1 MNAPNAFRKNP
12 AHTDSQ
18 YPRTVRDAV
27 YISVFFAALAAS
39 CGMNGT
45 DEAAPEPWPDRMD
58 LAVIDS
64 IGAEF
69 GEDCSAF
76 GALGDV
82 CFSEHGDI
90 LVLDQARSQVAVFS
104 VSGDPVAVIGG
115 PGSGPGELNLPL
127 AIARLGDGRIFVLD
141 PMSNSYEI
149 FDGSDY
155 SYIEE
160 AALWEN
166 NPPMDPC
173 GLDGEYYLGLK
184 FEMDQSDGAL
194 TGTSTL
200 GRFMMGEADPRTV
213 YWSNEFP
220 VDLSD
225 LGTFVK
231 NMLRVL
237 VFTGD
242 PSGRVFYSEM
252 STEDYR
258 VIACSSDGTELFRIT
273 ADIDPVMKPPEEMAE
288 EKAYM
293 EHWIS
298 RMGGMGGMPVEWEP
312 EPCRWMV
319 TGLGVDGNDRLW
331 VQRGTELMPV
341 FDVFDM
347 SGEHLFSARFPLSG
361 TGWRFHIESRGIL
374 AWDEDPES
382 GIQKVFVVEVP

>member
-1 MNAPNAFRKNP
+1 MNSRDDVRKKP
-12 AHTDSQ
+12 SYADC
-18 YPRTVRDAV
+18 RRLRIVRDAV
-27 YISVFFAALAAS
+27 HASVILAALAVS
-39 CGMNGT
+39 CGSNGP
-45 DEAAPEPWPDRMD
+45 DEAASEPWPDRID
-58 LAVIDS
+58 LAVMDS
-64 IGAEF
+64 IGSEF
-69 GEDCSAF
+69 SDSSTAF

-82 CFSEHGDI
+82 CFSENGDI
-90 LVLDQARSQVAVFS
+90 LVLDQARSRVAVFS
-104 VSGDPVAVIGG
+104 GSGDPVAVIGG

-160 AALWEN
+160 TALWEN

-173 GLDGEYYLGLK
+173 GLDGAYYMGLK

-194 TGTSTL
+194 TGISTL
-200 GRFMMGEADPRTV
+200 GRFMIGEADPGTV
-213 YWSNEFP
+213 YWSSEFP
-220 VDLSD
+220 VDLGD

-242 PSGRVFYSEM
+242 PYGRVFYSEM
-252 STEDYR
+252 STEDYL
-258 VIACSSDGTELFRIT
+258 VIACRSDGTELFRIT
-273 ADIDPVMKPPEEMAE
+273 ADIRPVMKSQEEMAE

-319 TGLGVDGNDRLW
+319 AGLGVDGDHRLW

-347 SGEHLFSARFPLSG
+347 SGAHLFSARFPREGRS
-361 TGWRFHIESRGIL
+361 WRFHIESHGIL
-374 AWDEDPES
+374 AWEEDP
-382 GIQKVFVVEVP
+382 